1 MDDAT
6 TPNAAGS
13 YRVLARKY
21 RPSTFADLIGQDAMV
36 RTISNAF
43 ESGRIPQAWVLTG
56 VRGVGKTTTARILA
70 RALNYELPDGSIT
83 GPTIDMPTLGVHC
96 QAIMESRHLD
106 VIEMDA
112 ASHNGVEDVRAIN
125 EAIRYAPV
133 SARYKVYILD
143 EVHMLSGAAFNA
155 LLKTLEEPP
164 AHAKFVFATTE
175 IRKVPITVLSRC
187 QRFDLRR
194 VDAALLVK
202 HLQGIAEKEAITT
215 EPEALGLI
223 ARAAEGSVRDAL
235 SLLDQA
241 IAHAAG
247 PVRAEDVR
255 GMLGLADRT
264 KIIDLFEALM
274 RADLPRAL
282 QEVREQYDAGADP
295 AMVLGDLAEF
305 THFVTRVKIVPALA
319 DDVSLTE
326 AERTRGR
333 VFAAKLSMR
342 VLARTWQMLLKGIE
356 EVAAAGR
363 PLAAAEMV
371 LVRIAYAADLP
382 TPDEVIR
389 SLGDGARGN
398 GASAAAPGGP
408 PSPQTEMSARAEAPR
423 APDMPR
429 GGPRAALATAPAE
442 LPATRAGGA
451 RRRGQCR
458 RAGAAKLRGA
468 RRARRRKARPRAQ
481 ERARARR
488 AAGAVRGR
496 PARIQSRTERAE
508 VAHWRAVEKT
518 CRLDRAALDGDRV
531 RRARPAEPLYAS
543 ADAQSR
549 AERRRARRPV
559 GAGGADPISRRRDRR
574 CANAGRHG
582 RGGGCRSRRGGG
594 DPRTRN
600 DDDERQPLPASC
612 ARRPPPLAGEES
624 AQRAGDN
631 AKAGQE
637 RHGARPNVEVIPI
650 ARISV
655 SDGEHPTKDQARA
668 NGTAPQKQA
677 DRYRGNSKRRSNKN
691 KETEKWLGGPVDG
704 LACFFLA
711 LFSSPIFLVP
721 GFPAFGC
728 CGRDAYPN
736 HVVPLDVWM
745 RFDHAHAVM
754 DQQRKKDRDAHRH
767 YELTRQDHR
776 ICPNDLRILSYKIK
790 GCNI

>member
-1 MDDAT
+1 MNDAT
-6 TPNAAGS
+6 TTAGSS

-70 RALNYELPDGSIT
+70 RALNYELPDGSVT
-83 GPTIDMPTLGVHC
+83 GPTISMPVLGVHC

-202 HLQGIAEKEAITT
+202 HLQGIGEKEAITA
-215 EPEALGLI
+215 EAEALGLI

-255 GMLGLADRT
+255 QMLGLADRT

-282 QEVREQYDAGADP
+282 VEVREQYDAGADP

-333 VFAAKLSMR
+333 AFAAKLSMR
-342 VLARTWQMLLKGIE
+342 VLARTWQMLLKGLE

-398 GASAAAPGGP
+398 SAGASAGGQASSRADVP
-408 PSPQTEMSARAEAPR
+408 ARTEARSE
-423 APDMPR
+423 MPR
-429 GGPRAALATAPAE
+429 GGPRAALAAAPAE
-442 LPATRAGGA
+442 MAAPQPLA
-451 RRRGQCR
+451 RSEETAAPVHALANFEELIALAAEKRDIGIKSALERDVRLVRFEDGRLEFSLEPSAQKSLTGELSKKLADWTGRRWMVIVSAEQGQPSLY
-458 RAGAAKLRGA
+458 AQAQM
-468 RRARRRKARPRAQ
+468 RKAELKDGVRADPLVQ
-481 ERARARR
+481 AVLTRFPGAEIVDVR
-488 AAGAVRGR
+488 AAADASGSAPEELPLEEPGEAGR
-496 PARIQSRTERAE
+496 P
-508 VAHWRAVEKT
+508 
-518 CRLDRAALDGDRV
+518 
-531 RRARPAEPLYAS
+531 
-543 ADAQSR
+543 
-549 AERRRARRPV
+549 
-559 GAGGADPISRRRDRR
+559 
-574 CANAGRHG
+574 
-582 RGGGCRSRRGGG
+582 
-594 DPRTRN
+594 
-600 DDDERQPLPASC
+600 DDD
-612 ARRPPPLAGEES
+612 
-624 AQRAGDN
+624 
-631 AKAGQE
+631 
-637 RHGARPNVEVIPI
+637 
-650 ARISV
+650 
-655 SDGEHPTKDQARA
+655 
-668 NGTAPQKQA
+668 
-677 DRYRGNSKRRSNKN
+677 
-691 KETEKWLGGPVDG
+691 
-704 LACFFLA
+704 F
-711 LFSSPIFLVP
+711 
-721 GFPAFGC
+721 
-728 CGRDAYPN
+728 
-736 HVVPLDVWM
+736 
-745 RFDHAHAVM
+745 
-754 DQQRKKDRDAHRH
+754 
-767 YELTRQDHR
+767 
-776 ICPNDLRILSYKIK
+776 
-790 GCNI
+790 

>member
-1 MDDAT
+1 MNDAT
-6 TPNAAGS
+6 TTAGSS

-70 RALNYELPDGSIT
+70 RALNYELPDGSIA
-83 GPTIDMPTLGVHC
+83 GPTIAMPALGVHC

-164 AHAKFVFATTE
+164 PHAKFVFATTE

-202 HLQGIAEKEAITT
+202 HLQGIAEKEAITA

-241 IAHAAG
+241 IAHAGAGPGAGNATNIAG

-255 GMLGLADRT
+255 QMLGLADRS

-282 QEVREQYDAGADP
+282 TEVREQYDAGADP

-333 VFAAKLSMR
+333 AFAAKLSMR

-398 GASAAAPGGP
+398 GAGAGG
-408 PSPQTEMSARAEAPR
+408 TRSAR
-423 APDMPR
+423 PDMPTRTEARSEVPR
-429 GGPRAALATAPAE
+429 GGPRAALAAAPAE
-442 LPATRAGGA
+442 MTAPERLPRSEDAAAPVRTLQSFEDLVALAAEKRDIGIKSALERDVRLVRFEDGRLEFSLESSAQKSLTGELSKKLTDWTGRRWMVIVSAEPGQPSLYAQAQMRKAELKDGVRADPLVQAVLTRFPGAEIVDVRAAADASGGA
-451 RRRGQCR
+451 PEELPFDEG
-458 RAGAAKLRGA
+458 G
-468 RRARRRKARPRAQ
+468 
-481 ERARARR
+481 ET
-488 AAGAVRGR
+488 GR
-496 PARIQSRTERAE
+496 P
-508 VAHWRAVEKT
+508 
-518 CRLDRAALDGDRV
+518 
-531 RRARPAEPLYAS
+531 
-543 ADAQSR
+543 
-549 AERRRARRPV
+549 
-559 GAGGADPISRRRDRR
+559 
-574 CANAGRHG
+574 
-582 RGGGCRSRRGGG
+582 
-594 DPRTRN
+594 
-600 DDDERQPLPASC
+600 DDD
-612 ARRPPPLAGEES
+612 
-624 AQRAGDN
+624 
-631 AKAGQE
+631 
-637 RHGARPNVEVIPI
+637 
-650 ARISV
+650 
-655 SDGEHPTKDQARA
+655 
-668 NGTAPQKQA
+668 
-677 DRYRGNSKRRSNKN
+677 
-691 KETEKWLGGPVDG
+691 
-704 LACFFLA
+704 F
-711 LFSSPIFLVP
+711 
-721 GFPAFGC
+721 
-728 CGRDAYPN
+728 
-736 HVVPLDVWM
+736 
-745 RFDHAHAVM
+745 
-754 DQQRKKDRDAHRH
+754 
-767 YELTRQDHR
+767 
-776 ICPNDLRILSYKIK
+776 
-790 GCNI
+790 